1 MRATHRKS
9 YMSADASTRAP
20 SQFGV
25 GYAITP
31 VRRVVNRENIDT
43 YRWASGDHNR
53 IHHDDAFAASTRF
66 GGVIAH
72 GMLTL
77 AMISEMMAGEYGS
90 CWLRSGS
97 LRVRFRG
104 AAYPGDLLEAVGS
117 VTRSE
122 SVASGNRLT
131 CNVELLNVDNGNRII
146 TGSATVVAG
155 PADTGETAQ

>member
-1 MRATHRKS
+1 MP
-9 YMSADASTRAP
+9 ADASTHAP
-20 SQFGV
+20 SQCDV

-31 VRRVVNRENIDT
+31 VRRVVSRENIDA

-53 IHHDDAFAASTRF
+53 IHYDDEFAASTRF
-66 GGVIAH
+66 EGVIAH

-122 SVASGNRLT
+122 SVAGGSRLT
-131 CNVELLNVDNGNRII
+131 CNVELRNVDNGNRII
-146 TGSATVVAG
+146 TGSATVVASL
-155 PADTGETAQ
+155 ADMRETER

>member
-1 MRATHRKS
+1 MPADV
-9 YMSADASTRAP
+9 SAPAP
-20 SQFGV
+20 AQGDV
-25 GYAITP
+25 GYAIPP
-31 VRRVVNRENIDT
+31 VRRAVSRDNIDA
-43 YRWASGDHNR
+43 YRSASGDHNR
-53 IHHDDAFAASTRF
+53 IHYDDAFAASTRF

-77 AMISEMMAGEYGS
+77 AMISEMMASEYGS
-90 CWLRSGS
+90 CWLRSGT

-122 SVASGNRLT
+122 SVADGNRLT

-146 TGSATVVAG
+146 TGSATVVVG
-155 PADTGETAQ
+155 RADMRETAE